1 MIPEGAGYVRGLLD
15 STAPGMG
22 RIVACRKCG
31 SARQTALNGE
41 LTLSH
46 TDIKSVALAPVYVC
60 NQLLVCL
67 ECGFAE
73 LTIPG
78 PDLDNLRNGPISTRS
93 V

>member
-1 MIPEGAGYVRGLLD
+1 
-15 STAPGMG
+15 MG

-31 SARQTALNGE
+31 SASQTVLNGE
-41 LTLSH
+41 LTLSR
-46 TDIKSVALAPVYVC
+46 TDIKSVALPPFYVC

-73 LTIPG
+73 LKIPG
-78 PDLDNLRNGPISTRS
+78 PDLDNLRNGPTSTPS